1 MSKIRIF
8 EAFAGIG
15 TQSMALE
22 RIKQEIPD
30 FDYEVVGISEID
42 KYAIA
47 AYNAVHNGVKNYGD
61 IALIDWDNVPDFDLL
76 TYSFP
81 CTNISM
87 AGRKEGLE
95 EGSGTSSSLLWECR
109 RAIET
114 KRPKYLLL
122 ENVPALVNSKN
133 ITHFNRWIEELVS
146 YGYTNYWQCLNS
158 KDYGV
163 PQSRNRLFV
172 VSILD
177 GGEYSFPGRI
187 ELTKCMNDML
197 EDAVDERYYLRRATI
212 ESIIEHC
219 RRKQAEGC
227 GFRFEP
233 TDGSGIA
240 KTINTKEGCRQ
251 TDNFIIQLGNVY
263 PDTEKFKN
271 RTMGRIYDVGGLC
284 PTINCCGGGDR
295 EPKVFVE
302 GTRIRKLTPRE
313 CFRLMGVSDSDIDKI
328 QSVGLSNTQQYK
340 LAGNAIVVDV
350 LYYIF
355 KNLVL

>member
-1 MSKIRIF
+1 
-8 EAFAGIG
+8 
-15 TQSMALE
+15 
-22 RIKQEIPD
+22 
-30 FDYEVVGISEID
+30 
-42 KYAIA
+42 
-47 AYNAVHNGVKNYGD
+47 
-61 IALIDWDNVPDFDLL
+61 
-76 TYSFP
+76 
-81 CTNISM
+81 
-87 AGRKEGLE
+87 
-95 EGSGTSSSLLWECR
+95 
-109 RAIET
+109 
-114 KRPKYLLL
+114 
-122 ENVPALVNSKN
+122 
-133 ITHFNRWIEELVS
+133 
-146 YGYTNYWQCLNS
+146 
-158 KDYGV
+158 
-163 PQSRNRLFV
+163 
-172 VSILD
+172 
-177 GGEYSFPGRI
+177 
-187 ELTKCMNDML
+187 MNDML
-197 EDAVDERYYLRRATI
+197 EDSVDERYYLRRATI

-219 RRKQAEGC
+219 KRKQAEGC

-263 PDTEKFKN
+263 PDTETFKN

-295 EPKVFVE
+295 EPKVFVN

-328 QSVGLSNTQQYK
+328 QNVGISNTQQYK

>member
-1 MSKIRIF
+1 MSVNYKQKVMSKIKIF

-47 AYNAVHNGVKNYGD
+47 AYNAVHHGVKNYGD
-61 IALIDWDNVPDFDLL
+61 IALVDWGDVPDFDLL

-87 AGRKEGLE
+87 AGRREGLE

-133 ITHFNRWIEELVS
+133 IAHFNRWIEELVS

-177 GGEYSFPGRI
+177 GGEYSFPGGI
-187 ELTKCMNDML
+187 VLTKCMNDLL
-197 EDAVDERYYLRRATI
+197 EDVVDERYYLRRATI

-219 RRKQAEGC
+219 RRKQAEGVVL
-227 GFRFEP
+227 
-233 TDGSGIA
+233 DL
-240 KTINTKEGCRQ
+240 NQQ
-251 TDNFIIQLGNVY
+251 TVA
-263 PDTEKFKN
+263 
-271 RTMGRIYDVGGLC
+271 V
-284 PTINCCGGGDR
+284 
-295 EPKVFVE
+295 
-302 GTRIRKLTPRE
+302 
-313 CFRLMGVSDSDIDKI
+313 
-328 QSVGLSNTQQYK
+328 
-340 LAGNAIVVDV
+340 
-350 LYYIF
+350 
-355 KNLVL
+355 